1 MEYMEDTLKILKDM
15 VQEPFIIKMVANSMD
30 NS

>member
-1 MEYMEDTLKILKDM
+1 MEYMEDILKILKDM